1 MWAKLWHFF
10 PATRCIRKMFSE
22 IVLCQSWGRRC
33 FYWKFSCTQIPC
45 LWACVSVCGCKGV
58 CVSKQKY
65 THTQIIQRH
74 MECMKSISPILLFF
88 FFPYFCFSCFK
99 LGGWGAKNVG
109 QCFYGM
115 GNCKQQL
122 FTLHLLCSCVALM
135 TFLLQQW
142 QHKELFLQS

>member
-1 MWAKLWHFF
+1 
-10 PATRCIRKMFSE
+10 MFSE
-22 IVLCQSWGRRC
+22 IKS
-33 FYWKFSCTQIPC
+33 
-45 LWACVSVCGCKGV
+45 CVSLEVEDAFIESFLAYRYHVCEPVCGCRGV

-65 THTQIIQRH
+65 THTNNTKAH
-74 MECMKSISPILLFF
+74 GMYEKHISHSVFF
-88 FFPYFCFSCFK
+88 FFLISASAASNS
-99 LGGWGAKNVG
+99 GGAKNVG